1 MREKETL
8 MYDPRFESDACG
20 MGFIV
25 QKDGLYSRKLIENAL
40 TMLERMNHRGGTGA
54 EPDTGDGAGVLM
66 ALPDPF
72 FQAIALA
79 AEIVLPPKGHY
90 AVGMFFFAERTRIRS
105 QINKGRCSGYSANGI
120 SGVVESGSSL

>member
-72 FQAIALA
+72 FKQL
-79 AEIVLPPKGHY
+79 L
-90 AVGMFFFAERTRIRS
+90 
-105 QINKGRCSGYSANGI
+105 
-120 SGVVESGSSL
+120 